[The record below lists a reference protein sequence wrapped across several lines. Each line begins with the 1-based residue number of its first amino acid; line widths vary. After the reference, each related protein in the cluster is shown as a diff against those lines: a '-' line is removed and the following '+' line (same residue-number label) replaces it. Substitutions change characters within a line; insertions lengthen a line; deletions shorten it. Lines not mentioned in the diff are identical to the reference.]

1 MTYSVR
7 NILIALALAAVAG
20 VLVIVYT
27 NNVQSQAS
35 NNQKTVTVLV
45 AKTDIA
51 AGTPVREA
59 ITAGA
64 FQTRQV
70 ILADQ
75 VPGALQSL
83 GQLNTALATTSQIAA
98 QTQITAGMFSASQDN
113 PVQTQ
118 IKGVDRAVQIGLNP
132 NAVLAGT
139 LRAGDH
145 VDVTAFCTLQPTNQ
159 SSKLGPESIGRVIMT
174 DIPIIS
180 TTGTGAAATSL
191 SADSQAA
198 NGSGTLD
205 GTSGQSVILNVPQT
219 EVPTLLYAMHFCG
232 IWMADRPSTNAQDS
246 PNVIATGCT
255 VFGSGVTSGQLK
267 AYLPICAK
275 GN

>member
-7 NILIALALAAVAG
+7 NIVIALALAAVAG
-20 VLVIVYT
+20 VLVIMYT
-27 NNVQSQAS
+27 SNVQSQAT
-35 NNQKTVTVLV
+35 NGQKTVTVLV

-70 ILADQ
+70 IVRDQ
-75 VPGALQSL
+75 VPGALQAL
-83 GQLNTALATTSQIAA
+83 TQLNPALATTAPIAA
-98 QTQITAGMFSASQDN
+98 QTQITAGMFSASQNN

-118 IKGVDRAVQIGLNP
+118 ITGLSRAVQVALNP

-145 VDVTAFCTLQPTNQ
+145 VDVVAFCTLQPTNQ
-159 SSKLGPESIGRVIMT
+159 SSKLGPESIGRTIMT
-174 DIPIIS
+174 DVPVIS
-180 TTGTGAAATSL
+180 TTGTGAASTAL
-191 SADSQAA
+191 SADSQSAS
-198 NGSGTLD
+198 GSGTLD

-219 EVPTLLYAMHFCG
+219 QVGTLLYAMHFCG

-255 VFGSGVTSGQLK
+255 VFGGGVTAGQLK